1 MKAEP
6 GARRTTSAR
15 VPIRALVVAGD
26 GLNCEKETAAACA
39 DAGFR
44 ASILHLNDML
54 LEGER
59 ALQGVSLVVIP
70 GGFSFGDE
78 LGSGKILA
86 LKLGHGLKGVIERF
100 VRSGGAL
107 LGICNGFQAL
117 ANLGVFNELGCD
129 VVLTQNRGGRFIDRW
144 VGLELTG
151 ASIFTDRLRAAGV
164 TRLELP
170 IRHGEGRLVFTEE
183 RAAAEAFEAGRCV
196 LRYEDDVNGSWNRVA
211 ALSAFEGRVMGL
223 MPHPEAFWSGEL
235 HPWGS
240 GRGAEGG
247 QIPLGVAMF
256 RSAYDYF
263 REGKREG
270 GKERR

>member
-1 MKAEP
+1 MSAEAV
-6 GARRTTSAR
+6 ARRPAAAR
-15 VPIRALVVAGD
+15 LQIRALVVAGD
-26 GLNCEKETAAACA
+26 GLNCEKETSAACA

-44 ASILHLNDML
+44 ASIIHLNDL
-54 LEGER
+54 LLDGER
-59 ALQGVSLVVIP
+59 ALLGVSLVVIP

-117 ANLGVFNELGCD
+117 TNLGVFSELGCD

-183 RAAAEAFEAGRCV
+183 RAAAAAFKAGRCV
-196 LRYEDDVNGSWNRVA
+196 LRYEEDVNGSWNCVA

-223 MPHPEAFWSGEL
+223 MPHPEAFWSEEL
-235 HPWGS
+235 HPWGGGRAAS
-240 GRGAEGG
+240 GGK
-247 QIPLGVAMF
+247 IPLGVAMF

-263 REGKREG
+263 RDGK
-270 GKERR
+270 KEQQK